1 MPSGFPGSIDNF
13 TDPLTTSPLNSP
25 SHAGQHQDLNDAVEK
40 IETYMGL
47 VKVIPTSVSSAGGTA
62 ATLNTTTGTIS
73 IGTNNTSITVNG
85 AFSSLY
91 DHYRIIYSSQ
101 GNGSAVFHSLNLTS
115 AGTAA
120 TSGYYRNGTTM
131 TSNSTTV
138 IGNAAAA
145 ASGFD
150 LGTQQSGTDPFY
162 GVVEV
167 YSPNQARLT
176 FMRGESSTYLG
187 GFGYNYTF
195 QGTHNVAASYDG
207 FRFSVSTGNF
217 TAGTIRIY
225 GYRN

>member
-1 MPSGFPGSIDNF
+1 MASTFPGAIDNF
-13 TDPLTTSPLNSP
+13 TDPLSNSSLASP
-25 SHAGQHQDLNDAVEK
+25 SHAGQHSDLNDAVEK

-62 ATLNTTTGTIS
+62 ATLAANGTVN
-73 IGTNNTSITVNG
+73 IGTSNTSIVVNG
-85 AFSSLY
+85 VFSALY
-91 DHYRIIYSSQ
+91 DHYRVIYSSQ
-101 GNGSAVFHSLNLTS
+101 GNGSAVFHSFNLTS

-120 TSGYYRNGTTM
+120 ASGYYRNGTTM

-145 ASGFD
+145 ATTFD

-162 GVVEV
+162 GTIEI
-167 YSPNQARLT
+167 YSPYRTRLT

-195 QGTHNVAASYDG
+195 QGTHNVASAYDG

-217 TAGTIRIY
+217 TSGTIRVY